1 MGCSSNDDD
10 HRDNENFCSPGERSH
25 IQINNGIDKS
35 VENKE
40 SELDNKISFRCSYD
54 IKNDDDIQI
63 INDQSDKKINEE
75 IKSKIKIL
83 NHGKIEK
90 LIFKKNSIKL
100 ELIRLILLLKKI

>member
-75 IKSKIKIL
+75 IKSKIKNIKPWK
-83 NHGKIEK
+83 NRKIN
-90 LIFKKNSIKL
+90 FQ
-100 ELIRLILLLKKI
+100 KKIQ